1 MAMRGSITICD
12 FAEAIRALMERDS
25 VVRPITTTD
34 SGAKFFRIAGEAKK
48 SAACEI
54 ASGKESGSSAIT
66 GQCRSAAI

>member
-1 MAMRGSITICD
+1 
-12 FAEAIRALMERDS
+12 MERDS